1 MPNLHE
7 ICELR
12 VSRGYNAVDVSFHL
26 GPLVICECLV
36 AALIS
41 KRIDLH
47 FGVLVN
53 GTDSGISN
61 KLGRR
66 HFCLDVRC
74 DIPGI

>member
-36 AALIS
+36 I
-41 KRIDLH
+41 
-47 FGVLVN
+47 FGQTSLPLSILQQQEVN
-53 GTDSGISN
+53 HAMTSQPSSYE
-61 KLGRR
+61 
-66 HFCLDVRC
+66 FCQQS
-74 DIPGI
+74 